1 MPVDVRP
8 SLKRALKQLHS
19 ERSRID
25 HQISALTDALGT
37 IGGGAVRR
45 ARRAARRAVKHAR
58 KRMTTVQR
66 RAVSKRMKA
75 YWAKRKKAKAA

>member
-8 SLKRALKQLHS
+8 SLKRALKQLHF

-25 HQISALTDALGT
+25 RQISALTDALGT
-37 IGGGAVRR
+37 IGGSAMRR
-45 ARRAARRAVKHAR
+45 ARGAIKRSVKRAR
-58 KRMTTVQR
+58 KQMTAAQR

-75 YWAKRKKAKAA
+75 YWAKRKKAKTA